1 MRLLRPYLGP
11 IEALRDLS
19 PADLERHRRALPELV
34 YRRCRHIVTE
44 NTRVLEAERALKAGD
59 FVACGKAMN
68 ASHASMRDDFE
79 ITCPEI
85 DLLVGLAQGQPG
97 VYGSR
102 MTGGGFGG
110 CTVSLI
116 EASAVE
122 RVSMLIAEGYPAGAG
137 REAEVFV
144 CSPSNGAG
152 LVPPGRSL
160 GALAKLDL
168 GEASHRRLN
177 PLTGEWTLVSPHRMK
192 RPWQGKREA
201 LAAEPS
207 LAHDPNCYL
216 CPGNL
221 RANGARNPPYTHTF
235 VFDNDFAA
243 LHSDAPPERV
253 EDGLLVAEGES
264 GLCRVLCFSPRHDLT
279 LAQMDVVDVER
290 VVDAWVEETI
300 SLGLAPGRGFRAR
313 SSRTVARLWAART
326 RTRTGRFGRRA
337 ICRTSSRRRR
347 IARPPTFCN
356 SSGRFSSTISAQELA
371 LEKRIVFANDDF
383 CALVPF
389 WAVWPFETMILPRRP
404 IHGFD
409 LLSAGEKASLA
420 AALSELTRR
429 YDRLFD
435 VSFPYSMGF
444 HQRPTDGAV
453 HPEWQMHAHFY
464 PPLLR
469 SAAVKKFMVGFEMLG
484 SPQRDLTPEAAA
496 ARLREAAA

>member
-1 MRLLRPYLGP
+1 M
-11 IEALRDLS
+11 
-19 PADLERHRRALPELV
+19 
-34 YRRCRHIVTE
+34 
-44 NTRVLEAERALKAGD
+44 
-59 FVACGKAMN
+59 
-68 ASHASMRDDFE
+68 
-79 ITCPEI
+79 
-85 DLLVGLAQGQPG
+85 
-97 VYGSR
+97 
-102 MTGGGFGG
+102 
-110 CTVSLI
+110 
-116 EASAVE
+116 
-122 RVSMLIAEGYPAGAG
+122 
-137 REAEVFV
+137 
-144 CSPSNGAG
+144 
-152 LVPPGRSL
+152 
-160 GALAKLDL
+160 AKLDL

-253 EDGLLVAEGES
+253 EDGLLVAEGKS

-300 SLGLAPGRGFRAR
+300 SLGSRPDVASVQIFENRGEIMGC
-313 SSRTVARLWAART
+313 SNPHPHGQVWAT
-326 RTRTGRFGRRA
+326 RHLPNELEKETHRQTAYLLQFQ
-337 ICRTSSRRRR
+337 
-347 IARPPTFCN
+347 RPLLVDYL
-356 SSGRFSSTISAQELA
+356 AQELA

-453 HPEWQMHAHFY
+453 HAEWQMHAHFY

-469 SAAVKKFMVGFEMLG
+469 SATVKKFMVGFEMLG

-496 ARLREAAA
+496 ARLREATA